1 MWCSGGTAFMHVKD
15 AATYAI
21 STYATCN
28 IRTCSSKWDRE
39 LHNWNL
45 RMQWRMQWRRE
56 MYKWNLR
63 MQWRRNMCTSK
74 DHAHTPWDTIRVG
87 IPATIVQSCPEYCTI
102 AMFAMCV
109 FVYTRLRCRS
119 KTNAHD
125 AAKPP
130 PLIPT
135 HPPLMSHREK
145 KKYNRK
151 AMKFANA
158 IIKSIGFTQAA
169 AVFRDFKY
177 NRKAIVIQCAFRV
190 RKAKEEARR
199 RKAAIA
205 AIQCA
210 LRVRKAKEEAR
221 RRRLDKVANTAQC
234 ILNIRRMNAEGNGIL
249 LKLQDITT
257 ALEKKLRP

>member
-1 MWCSGGTAFMHVKD
+1 MQLYGPWSLESYKRIQAFKTARLPLKCMPKRRRTPKKCVTD
-15 AATYAI
+15 ATMQLYGPWSLESYKRIQAFKTARLPLK
-21 STYATCN
+21 CMPKRR
-28 IRTCSSKWDRE
+28 RTLKKCVANAYEHTR
-39 LHNWNL
+39 WNT
-45 RMQWRMQWRRE
+45 M
-56 MYKWNLR
+56 
-63 MQWRRNMCTSK
+63 
-74 DHAHTPWDTIRVG
+74 RVG
-87 IPATIVQSCPEYCTI
+87 ISVACVKWWLEIRII

-109 FVYTRLRCRS
+109 FVYTRSCCKS

-130 PLIPT
+130 PL
-135 HPPLMSHREK
+135 MSHREK
-145 KKYNRK
+145 KKYNREVIK
-151 AMKFANA
+151 AA
-158 IIKSIGFTQAA
+158 
-169 AVFRDFKY
+169 
-177 NRKAIVIQCAFRV
+177 
-190 RKAKEEARR
+190 
-199 RKAAIA
+199 KAAI